1 MRWTPENY
9 EQALGALEE
18 SRKMNTEKL
27 ERIVDLQAQVNKLLN
42 ANRRVAGELDLLDV
56 SSSNRLADDLDRLAA
71 VLREVV

>member
-27 ERIVDLQAQVNKLLN
+27 ERIVDLQAQVNKVIN
-42 ANRRVAGELDLLDV
+42 VNRRVAGELDLLDV
-56 SSSNRLADDLDRLAA
+56 STNRLADNLDRLAA